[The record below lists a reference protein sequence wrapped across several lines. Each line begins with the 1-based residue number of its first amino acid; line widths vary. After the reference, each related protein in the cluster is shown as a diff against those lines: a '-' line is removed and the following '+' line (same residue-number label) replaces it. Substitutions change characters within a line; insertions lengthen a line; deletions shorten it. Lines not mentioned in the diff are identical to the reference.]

1 MEGHVT
7 WLPEMSSSL
16 DMISAQVSLAVA
28 QVGQIVIDVVSDFDQ
43 VFEIHTARQDTGHSV
58 CLSLCS
64 FYRLGCRLRR
74 GIFPVHRKQVKRA
87 KISGHFEKSP
97 YQKRNKRIQ
106 EIVSLIS
113 WEGKL

>member
-16 DMISAQVSLAVA
+16 DMISAQVSMAVA
-28 QVGQIVIDVVSDFDQ
+28 QVGQIVVDVVSDFDK

-74 GIFPVHRKQVKRA
+74 GPGFFI
-87 KISGHFEKSP
+87 G
-97 YQKRNKRIQ
+97 NK
-106 EIVSLIS
+106 
-113 WEGKL
+113 